1 MAKSDID
8 LSKLF
13 KSVTKALSENQSSL
27 NEADSYNSNHGD
39 NMVDIFN
46 TITKAV
52 GKKKKSDA
60 GTAFAYASQ
69 ALKKKHTSGS
79 SQVYADGLSRAAEA
93 FKSKQVTQENAFEL
107 IQSLLGG
114 GAAPAQSGGDILG
127 TLLSGL
133 AGEQQAAQASGEGLD
148 LGDLISTGM
157 AFLQAQQGGEGAI
170 ESLIQAVISGGA
182 LGGSSHRAKSGQLI
196 GNTLMKVLGALG
208 R

>member
-8 LSKLF
+8 LAKLF
-13 KSVTKALSENQSSL
+13 KAVTEALSKDQSSL

-39 NMVDIFN
+39 NMVEIFN

-93 FKSKQVTQENAFEL
+93 FKSKQVT
-107 IQSLLGG
+107 
-114 GAAPAQSGGDILG
+114 
-127 TLLSGL
+127 
-133 AGEQQAAQASGEGLD
+133 
-148 LGDLISTGM
+148 
-157 AFLQAQQGGEGAI
+157 
-170 ESLIQAVISGGA
+170 
-182 LGGSSHRAKSGQLI
+182 
-196 GNTLMKVLGALG
+196 
-208 R
+208 